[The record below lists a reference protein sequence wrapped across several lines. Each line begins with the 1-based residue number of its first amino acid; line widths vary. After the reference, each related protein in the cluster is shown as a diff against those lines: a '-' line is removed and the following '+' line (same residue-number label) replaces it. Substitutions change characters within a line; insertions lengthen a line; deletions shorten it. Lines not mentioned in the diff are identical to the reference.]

1 MLYVPTISASLSS
14 LRPKYYWVMCLKYL
28 PCLSCPHTDSPAG
41 DESTYPHPITG
52 LAPYVLEFITAK

>member
-1 MLYVPTISASLSS
+1 
-14 LRPKYYWVMCLKYL
+14 MCLKYL